1 MEKLDPD
8 QIYDPNVLFVPK
20 VKQLFRIT
28 KEHHS
33 SLSCR
38 SAHGGGSHS
47 TYSSHGRASP
57 LLGAAAGELTHDGGP
72 SIGLDLL
79 TQRMRMPPS
88 HLNVLQQEATTN
100 SLAVAEQNY
109 EHNTRF

>member
-33 SLSCR
+33 SFSCR
-38 SAHGGGSHS
+38 SAHGGGSNS
-47 TYSSHGRASP
+47 TYSSHGRRSP
-57 LLGAAAGELTHDGGP
+57 LLGAAAGELSHDGGT

-79 TQRMRMPPS
+79 TQRMRMPS
-88 HLNVLQQEATTN
+88 HMNV
-100 SLAVAEQNY
+100 V
-109 EHNTRF
+109 